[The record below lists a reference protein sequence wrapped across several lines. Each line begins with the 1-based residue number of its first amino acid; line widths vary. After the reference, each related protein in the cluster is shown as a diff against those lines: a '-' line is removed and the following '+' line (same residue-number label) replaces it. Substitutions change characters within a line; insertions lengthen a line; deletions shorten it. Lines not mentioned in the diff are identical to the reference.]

1 MMNRRGLLQTA
12 GGLVL
17 SSLPITAFPRTLRS
31 GFSFALIGDLPYSD
45 SDEPRLAEMLADTDR
60 DALSFVLHVGD
71 IKASREPCSDA
82 LYARRKAIFERSA
95 HPLVLLAGDNEWT
108 DCHRSSAGG
117 YDPRERLVALR
128 ETFWSKPGTLGG
140 SAAANGA
147 LSIER
152 QPGYPENARWRIGDV
167 HFVALHV
174 VGSNNG
180 LGEYPGS
187 VAEFEHREAANRRW
201 LDEAMELARRHKA
214 DALVL
219 AMHANPEF
227 GRSKEKGFDSIKQQL
242 MGVAHAFTQPI
253 LLLHGDSHTFRVDQ
267 PLRDAQGRTLEHFTR
282 VECFGFPRT
291 GSWVRISYDPN
302 LATRFTVAIRD
313 VPIRTNG

>member
-1 MMNRRGLLQTA
+1 MMNRRSLLQTA
-12 GGLVL
+12 ACMALSGLPL
-17 SSLPITAFPRTLRS
+17 AAFARTLRT

-60 DALSFVLHVGD
+60 DVLSFVLHVGD

-82 LYARRKAIFERSA
+82 LYARRKGILEKSS

-117 YDPRERLVALR
+117 HDPRERLSALR
-128 ETFWSKPGTLGG
+128 DTFWSRPGPLGG
-140 SAAANGA
+140 SASANRA
-147 LSIER
+147 LAIER
-152 QPGYPENARWRIGDV
+152 QAGFPENARWRIGDV
-167 HFVALHV
+167 HFVALHI

-187 VAEFEHREAANRRW
+187 LSEFEQREAANRRW
-201 LDEAMELARRHKA
+201 LDEGMQLARQYRA

-227 GRSKEKGFDSIKQQL
+227 GRNKDKGFDSIKQQL
-242 MGVAHAFTQPI
+242 LNVAQSFSQPI

-267 PLRDAQGRTLEHFTR
+267 PLRDANGRTLEHFTR

-291 GSWVRISYDPN
+291 GTWVRINYDPTS
-302 LATRFTVAIRD
+302 AARFAVSIRE
-313 VPIRTNG
+313 VPIRGGA

>member
-1 MMNRRGLLQTA
+1 MNRRSLLQTA

-17 SSLPITAFPRTLRS
+17 SSLPIPAFPRTLRS

-71 IKASREPCSDA
+71 IKASREPCSEA
-82 LYARRKAIFERSA
+82 LYARRKAIFEKSA

-140 SAAANGA
+140 SAAANAA

-152 QPGYPENARWRIGDV
+152 QPGYPENVRWRIGDV

-187 VAEFEHREAANRRW
+187 VGEFEHREAANRRW
-201 LDEAMELARRHKA
+201 LDEAMELARRHRA

-219 AMHANPEF
+219 SMHANPEF

-242 MGVAHAFTQPI
+242 LAVAQSFTQPI

-302 LATRFTVAIRD
+302 LAARFTVAIRE
-313 VPIRTNG
+313 VPIRSNG